1 MIVMERLQRRA
12 FWLCCK
18 IAFTAY
24 RWFPVFGP
32 LRGSV
37 ALIRSGDQLLVL
49 ERDGDLGLS
58 LPGGLARPW
67 ESNEAALTREVFEET
82 GLQAVP
88 KSLFLRYR
96 SELPFPCI
104 VSVFEVEAIGEI
116 RGSWEGKPLW
126 RDLATIR
133 ERITVSQRAVLN
145 KLRNGP
151 AEHPMGASYA
161 SRNPKTTSS
170 EARIQKNESDMQRDV
185 KL

>member
-1 MIVMERLQRRA
+1 MCGESTIVMERLQRRA

-32 LRGSV
+32 LRGSI
-37 ALIRSGDQLLVL
+37 ALIRSGDQLLVI
-49 ERDGDLGLS
+49 ERYGDLGLS

-82 GLQAVP
+82 GLRVVP

-96 SELPFPCI
+96 GELPFPCL

-116 RGSWEGKPLW
+116 RGSWEGTPRW
-126 RDLATIR
+126 RDWETIQ
-133 ERITVSQRAVLN
+133 ERITVNQRVVID

-151 AEHPMGASYA
+151 AEHPDGGQY
-161 SRNPKTTSS
+161 
-170 EARIQKNESDMQRDV
+170 RDHQD
-185 KL
+185 